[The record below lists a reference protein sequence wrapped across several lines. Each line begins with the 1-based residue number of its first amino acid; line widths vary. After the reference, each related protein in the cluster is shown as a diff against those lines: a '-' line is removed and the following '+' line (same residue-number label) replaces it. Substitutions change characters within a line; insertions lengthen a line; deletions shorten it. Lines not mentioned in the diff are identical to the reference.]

1 MFGYENVPASVLGV
15 DTALDDNVVAVVE
28 AADFG
33 SDVAGG
39 VGDAACS
46 DDRHLKKFLLLILFL
61 SRLPAKQNKPKFR
74 IFSSES
80 PTGEN

>member
-15 DTALDDNVVAVVE
+15 DAALDDNVVAVVE

-39 VGDAACS
+39 FGDAACS
-46 DDRHLKKFLLLILFL
+46 D
-61 SRLPAKQNKPKFR
+61 N
-74 IFSSES
+74 
-80 PTGEN
+80 